1 MRCTACHGPVV
12 FERTVFHET
21 TPSTVRLCASCAD
34 GIDAIGHMR
43 AIAAAPD
50 HAAKTAAVDAL
61 LEAVRACEMEHAA
74 PGE

>member
-1 MRCTACHGPVV
+1 MRCTACHGPGV

-21 TPSTVRLCASCAD
+21 TPTTVRLCATCAD

-50 HAAKTAAVDAL
+50 HVTKTAAVDAFL
-61 LEAVRACEMEHAA
+61 DAVRAAETEHAT